1 MVPQTVPEAEVGT
14 VTDKDFSRHGQ
25 GAFHFDLKIWRVQDK
40 TMPVVRRV
48 NDSSQ
53 VVAELHPLKWPAVR
67 KGLPTGG
74 LVARRGGRLGNF
86 VKHHPVFPL
95 GNAIAAS
102 GNI

>member
-1 MVPQTVPEAEVGT
+1 LVPQTVPEAEVGT

-25 GAFHFDLKIWRVQDK
+25 GAFHFDLKIWMYRNK
-40 TMPVVRRV
+40 RMPVVRRV

-53 VVAELHPLKWPAVR
+53 MVADLHPLKRPAVR

-74 LVARRGGRLGNF
+74 LAARRGGRLGNF
-86 VKHHPVFPL
+86 VKHHSVFAL
-95 GNAIAAS
+95 RNAIAAS